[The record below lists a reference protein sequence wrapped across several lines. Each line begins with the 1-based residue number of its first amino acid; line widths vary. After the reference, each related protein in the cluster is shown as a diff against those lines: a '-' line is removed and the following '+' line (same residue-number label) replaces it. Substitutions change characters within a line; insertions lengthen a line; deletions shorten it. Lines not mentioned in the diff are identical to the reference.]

1 MRKTMNDKSG
11 AELERRRRRMAAAA
25 AAAWETRAAHV
36 SALSRL
42 ASAGM
47 R

>member
-1 MRKTMNDKSG
+1 M
-11 AELERRRRRMAAAA
+11 AAA

>member
-11 AELERRRRRMAAAA
+11 AELERRRGMAAAA

>member
-11 AELERRRRRMAAAA
+11 AELERRRRMAAA

>member
-11 AELERRRRRMAAAA
+11 AELERRRRMAE

>member
-11 AELERRRRRMAAAA
+11 AELERRRGMAAAA
-25 AAAWETRAAHV
+25 AACETRAAHV